1 MGKNPKKIQ
10 ILGPK
15 RQGEPLYRADLDRC
29 LPASALSREGKLFS
43 WRMTNYE
50 TEHFKGV
57 LLRAGPE
64 TAAAPIDYPLSLQGW
79 HDIYLGLFNTAWRPY
94 KDQRLWVKLTGDQ
107 AFSCLYLQ
115 APSVDH
121 GQVVQDLFWKTADLT
136 DQNLTLKQVATELI
150 PADHPCRSECD
161 TVWVTYIKLVP
172 LNQKE
177 ILELETDR
185 KQQDVRRL
193 FATQDWGSGMAPD
206 AQEGTIRDMLEP
218 YRNTDFKR
226 IYWEGAVG
234 DLCSYFSQVGRT
246 WTPEYAQME
255 DYPVPAYRR
264 IVENFA
270 NYQKQRIDP
279 FRIAIDFSHELGLE
293 FHASYRFCEGMGPFH
308 FSPPFDQINQ
318 GGFYAKHP
326 ELRAIRRDG
335 SLAPRISLSYPETR
349 EFLISL
355 FLEMAEYPIDGISI
369 LYNRRPPFVEYE
381 PPLVEGFLKEHG
393 NDPRELD
400 EKDSNWLQYR
410 STILTDFMRDLRQKL
425 GQLARRQGRKSP
437 VALSAWVFGDD
448 QENLLYGMDVPTWI
462 REGLID
468 GVIPYT
474 SADGLFSWEPAW
486 ENIGDVEHWLSLTR
500 ETNCELALNVMPR
513 HLTPEQF
520 RRKAHQLYQ
529 AGVTYL
535 AFWDSS
541 KTWAEDKMDQGCFQ
555 HLRRLGH
562 SEELASWVQ
571 AGQPDLVPS
580 TTRLQK
586 VGEWEMTFIAE

>member
-1 MGKNPKKIQ
+1 M
-10 ILGPK
+10 
-15 RQGEPLYRADLDRC
+15 
-29 LPASALSREGKLFS
+29 
-43 WRMTNYE
+43 
-50 TEHFKGV
+50 
-57 LLRAGPE
+57 
-64 TAAAPIDYPLSLQGW
+64 
-79 HDIYLGLFNTAWRPY
+79 
-94 KDQRLWVKLTGDQ
+94 
-107 AFSCLYLQ
+107 
-115 APSVDH
+115 
-121 GQVVQDLFWKTADLT
+121 
-136 DQNLTLKQVATELI
+136 
-150 PADHPCRSECD
+150 
-161 TVWVTYIKLVP
+161 
-172 LNQKE
+172 
-177 ILELETDR
+177 
-185 KQQDVRRL
+185 
-193 FATQDWGSGMAPD
+193 
-206 AQEGTIRDMLEP
+206 
-218 YRNTDFKR
+218 
-226 IYWEGAVG
+226 
-234 DLCSYFSQVGRT
+234 
-246 WTPEYAQME
+246 
-255 DYPVPAYRR
+255 
-264 IVENFA
+264 
-270 NYQKQRIDP
+270 
-279 FRIAIDFSHELGLE
+279 
-293 FHASYRFCEGMGPFH
+293 
-308 FSPPFDQINQ
+308 
-318 GGFYAKHP
+318 
-326 ELRAIRRDG
+326 
-335 SLAPRISLSYPETR
+335 
-349 EFLISL
+349 
-355 FLEMAEYPIDGISI
+355 
-369 LYNRRPPFVEYE
+369 
-381 PPLVEGFLKEHG
+381 EGFLKEHG

-513 HLTPEQF
+513 HLTTEQF